1 MERRTDAI
9 RTDAIRTEGQNRKYR
24 TGKKQCYA
32 VVYGK
37 KEILLDEHTLYLDG
51 SLQETQIKECPY
63 VFRDICRV
71 LGGGFLR
78 HGTEKKP
85 MRLLIAPGVYW
96 IAQPGSHEVLRAR
109 EGDFLPYEW
118 KVSCRYLSLEGLGE
132 KPEEVVIAADKGQ
145 SHGCV
150 GNYTMFHFEGDGLH
164 LENLTL
170 GNYCNVDL
178 DFPGKP
184 EWGRKKRTAA
194 VTQAQIGDVVGDRFS
209 ACRCRFVSR
218 LNLYPVCGAK
228 RSLYYRCHFEC
239 TDDSLNGNAVYYE
252 CDFDFYG
259 GKPIGRTEKTGSVFL
274 DCRFRSMRAGEQ
286 DSPEQY
292 FTKTGGGVIL
302 IGCRME
308 AEEGVLPEFT
318 QYPSPSMKCYVYD
331 FRCNHKPRRI
341 GMPGRE
347 TVELE
352 GKAALAAY
360 RNTDAGPAEY
370 NIPNLLAGRDGWD
383 PLDGCF
389 QKPSS
394 RKEASREK
402 NSPAGKADLQTGI
415 PTWLTVE
422 SSESEIES
430 PLGEVRLSARLFY
443 FDGRI
448 EKELPVFWKV
458 KKEDEAVVL
467 ITPEGKRSCVVKG
480 RNSGTEEKKVTVTAY
495 TREGLE
501 GAAEIWVRP
510 AERETPE
517 FLEKPRIVKQKGSL
531 KLEYTLDLKG
541 AGDDTDITWYRHRGE
556 EAGRIPTAVS
566 RSRSPLKKYSLSSGD
581 IGYEICALVR
591 PGSTC
596 SKKENRIAVYYP
608 YIIREEDVQKKEV
621 LHTDFADF
629 PTRTQPVVLPGF
641 WTVDAYE
648 PLEKETFGEW
658 RKWVRQMPETVWKYG
673 SLGSGCTGYGLYPV
687 LQGAKLLY
695 TPGEAEYGDMKLE
708 LAVDPAKTGGQG
720 FGSAGQ
726 YMDVCLKTDTESLTG
741 YALRIQRTAEASDRV
756 AVYLVRYENGCA
768 RPLSGKIMTSCFR
781 TGCRIILYTAESRL
795 YAHICRRAS
804 ASCSQAGV
812 STEEV
817 NLWAPV
823 KEEPFGGAGIL
834 FTGTTGDEGWHN
846 TVMLH
851 EITIAYSPSTA
862 DYAAANSGI
871 SNQID

>member
-9 RTDAIRTEGQNRKYR
+9 RKEGQIRKYR

-32 VVYGK
+32 VLYGK
-37 KEILLDEHTLYLDG
+37 KEILLDDHTLYLDG
-51 SLQETQIKECPY
+51 TLEESQIKECPY
-63 VFRDICRV
+63 AFRDICRV

-96 IAQPGSHEVLRAR
+96 IAQPGSREVLRAR
-109 EGDFLPYEW
+109 EGDFLPYER
-118 KVSCRYLSLEGLGE
+118 KISCRYLSLEGLGE

-178 DFPGKP
+178 EFPGKP
-184 EWGRKKRTAA
+184 EWSRKKRTAA
-194 VTQAQIGDVVGDRFS
+194 ITQAQIGDVDGDKFS

-218 LNLYPVCGAK
+218 LNLYPVCGAE

-252 CDFDFYG
+252 CSFDFYG

-274 DCRFRSMRAGEQ
+274 ACRFRSVREGGQ

-292 FTKTGGGVIL
+292 FTKTGGGVTL

-308 AEEGVLPEFT
+308 TVEGVLTGFT
-318 QYPSPSMKCYVYD
+318 PYPSPSMKCYVYD
-331 FRCNHKPRRI
+331 FRCNQKPRQI
-341 GMPGRE
+341 GIPGRE

-360 RNTDAGPAEY
+360 MNTDAGQTEY
-370 NIPNLLAGRDGWD
+370 NIPNLLAGRDGWN
-383 PLDGCF
+383 PPAGCV
-389 QKPSS
+389 QKTLSG
-394 RKEASREK
+394 KEASRAK
-402 NSPAGKADLQTGI
+402 NFPAGKSDLQTGI
-415 PTWLTVE
+415 PTCLTVE
-422 SSESEIES
+422 SSASEVES
-430 PLGEVRLSARLFY
+430 PLGVARLSARLFC
-443 FDGRI
+443 FDGRE

-458 KKEDEAVVL
+458 KKEDADLVL
-467 ITPEGKRSCVVKG
+467 LQPRGKRGCAVKG
-480 RNSGTEEKKVTVTAY
+480 KNDSAEEKKITVTAY

-501 GAAEIWVRP
+501 GAAEILVRP
-510 AERETPE
+510 MKRETPE
-517 FLEKPRIVKQKGSL
+517 FLEKPRIVMEKGRL
-531 KLEYTLDLKG
+531 ILEYKLDLKD
-541 AGDDTDITWYRHRGE
+541 AADDTDITWYRHRGE
-556 EAGRIPTAVS
+556 EAGRIATAVS
-566 RSRSPLKKYSLSSGD
+566 RSRTPLKKYGLSGGD

-596 SKKENRIAVYYP
+596 SPKENRIAVYYP
-608 YIIREEDVQKKEV
+608 YIIREEDIPRKEV

-629 PTRTQPVVLPGF
+629 PTRTQPMVLPGF

-648 PLEKETFGEW
+648 PREKGNFGEW
-658 RKWVRQMPETVWKYG
+658 RKWVKQMPETVWKYG
-673 SLGSGCTGYGLYPV
+673 SLGNGCTGSGLYPV

-695 TPGEAEYGDMKLE
+695 TPREEEYGDMKLE
-708 LAVDPAKTGGQG
+708 LTVDPAKTGGQG

-726 YMDVCLKTDTESLTG
+726 YMDICLKTDTVSLTG

-756 AVYLVRYENGCA
+756 AMYLVRYENGCVQS
-768 RPLSGKIMTSCFR
+768 LSGKIMTSCFR
-781 TGCRIILYTAESRL
+781 TGCRISLYTGEGRL
-795 YAHICRRAS
+795 YAHVCRRALT
-804 ASCSQAGV
+804 ACSQAEASGG
-812 STEEV
+812 EEV

-851 EITIAYSPSTA
+851 EVTIAYSASAA
-862 DYAAANSGI
+862 DFTAANSVY
-871 SNQID
+871 QTKLTDK